1 MNHKQVIDAIHL
13 SLLLGDTSAD
23 RHGVYARRKP
33 APPVTVPVPLWL
45 MEDPTGFAPGCVVDW
60 VPPHV

>member
-1 MNHKQVIDAIHL
+1 MTRKETHAAIHL
-13 SLLLGDTSAD
+13 SLLLGDSSAD

-33 APPVTVPVPLWL
+33 VPPPKPLIPAWL

-60 VPPHV
+60 VPPHE